1 MDQEYREFEAKNVD
15 DAVILA
21 MKTLHADFDDLEIKV
36 VSEGSKGLFGIIGNK
51 PAKILVRNEKAV
63 AKPDR
68 IIAEEINSTP
78 APSAKSKPEPRSE
91 SQEPTP
97 EMLQE
102 AQGIVTD
109 LLKLLNMPGEVKI
122 REEGLLEIMGDGSG
136 LIIGKRGQTLDSL
149 QFILNRIVNK
159 SRSEPVFITLDTEGY
174 RQRHVNYLK
183 SMAKRMGQ
191 KARRSGQAISL
202 EKMNPYDRRIIHLA
216 LKNENGL
223 NTKSIGEG
231 IYKKVIIVPRKASRR

>member
-1 MDQEYREFEAKNVD
+1 MEEAYREFEAKTVD
-15 DAVILA
+15 EAVILA
-21 MKTLHADFDDLEIKV
+21 MKTLHANFEDLDIKV
-36 VSEGSKGLFGIIGNK
+36 VSEGSKGLFGIVGTK
-51 PAKILVRNEKAV
+51 TAKIQVRHEKAV
-63 AKPDR
+63 L
-68 IIAEEINSTP
+68 
-78 APSAKSKPEPRSE
+78 KPERIVAQENKTTPVASAEPKPESRSE
-91 SQEPTP
+91 TQAPTP
-97 EMLQE
+97 EMLLE
-102 AQGIVTD
+102 AQGIVRD
-109 LLKLLNMPGEVKI
+109 LLRLMNMPGEVKI

-159 SRSEPVFITLDTEGY
+159 SRLEPVFITLDTEGY

-183 SMAKRMGQ
+183 SMALRIGQ
-191 KARRSGQAISL
+191 KAKRTGQAISL

-231 IYKKVIIVPRKASRR
+231 IYKKVIIVPRKASRH

>member
-1 MDQEYREFEAKNVD
+1 MEEDYREFEAKTVD
-15 DAVILA
+15 EAVILA

-36 VSEGSKGLFGIIGNK
+36 VSEGSKGLFGFIGNK
-51 PAKILVRNEKAV
+51 SAKILVRNEKAV

-68 IIAEEINSTP
+68 IIAEEITSTP
-78 APSAKSKPEPRSE
+78 AASAKSKPEPRSE

>member
-1 MDQEYREFEAKNVD
+1 MEEDFREFEAKTVD
-15 DAVILA
+15 EAVILA
-21 MKTLHADFDDLEIKV
+21 MKTLHADFDDLEVKV

-51 PAKILVRNEKAV
+51 TAKILVRHEKAV
-63 AKPDR
+63 LKPDR
-68 IIAEEINSTP
+68 IKAEVMKTP
-78 APSAKSKPEPRSE
+78 PAASAEPKPEPPSE
-91 SQEPTP
+91 SLAPTP
-97 EMLQE
+97 EMLLE
-102 AQGIVTD
+102 AQGVVSD
-109 LLKLLNMPGEVKI
+109 LLRLLNMPGEVKV

-149 QFILNRIVNK
+149 QFILNRIINK

-174 RQRHVNYLK
+174 RQRHVSYLK
-183 SMAKRMGQ
+183 SMALKMGQ
-191 KARRSGQAISL
+191 KAKRTGQAISL